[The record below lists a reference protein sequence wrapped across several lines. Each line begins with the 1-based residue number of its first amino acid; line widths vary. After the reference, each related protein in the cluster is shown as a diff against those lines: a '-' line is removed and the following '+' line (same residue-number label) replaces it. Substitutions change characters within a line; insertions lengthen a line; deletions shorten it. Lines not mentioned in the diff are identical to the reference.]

1 LRRVYMIL
9 AALACTAAAA
19 PAPDWRPLDPQNTL
33 VIDTSKGRVVV
44 EMRPEFAPLAVERV
58 KLLAREGTYDG
69 LLFHRVI
76 EGFVDQTGNPN
87 NKDGGVSA
95 LPDLP
100 PEFSF
105 RLPDDGRAFVAVR
118 RSDGV
123 EGFVGATPFAGVG
136 SAEQALGADHR
147 LRAWGAY
154 CAGVAGMGRQAA
166 IDTANSEI
174 FFMRAPARRLDH
186 DYAVWGRVVQGLDV
200 VRAIN
205 VGEPPERPDR
215 MTRVRVAADLPP
227 AERPQL
233 QVEDER
239 GPRFRARL
247 ARLRAERGAAFT
259 VCDVP
264 VVTRAPPTGQPADGA
279 SRDKR

>member
-1 LRRVYMIL
+1 MGRLRLAFIL
-9 AALACTAAAA
+9 AAAGVCLGAA
-19 PAPDWRPLDPQNTL
+19 PAEQDWRPLDPAATL
-33 VIDTSKGRVVV
+33 VVDTSKGRIVV

-58 KLLAREGTYDG
+58 KRLAREGVYDG

-87 NKDGGVSA
+87 NRDGGVSSY
-95 LPDLP
+95 PDLP

-105 RLPDDGRAFVAVR
+105 RLPADGRQVIAVR
-118 RSDGV
+118 RSDAV
-123 EGFVGATPFAGVG
+123 EGFLGSAPFAGVG
-136 SAEQALGADHR
+136 ADEQGLGTDRR

-154 CAGVAGMGRQAA
+154 CAGVVGMGRQAA

-205 VGEPPERPDR
+205 VGEPPQSPDR
-215 MTRVRVAADLPP
+215 MTRVRLAADLPP
-227 AERPQL
+227 SERPAL
-233 QVEDER
+233 QVLNER
-239 GPRFRARL
+239 GPLFAAQL
-247 ARLRAERGAAFT
+247 QRLRAEKGAAFT
-259 VCDVP
+259 VCDLP
-264 VVTRAPPTGQPADGA
+264 IVTRKPRG
-279 SRDKR
+279 SVNR